1 MIDIFLGVRAG
12 VTSFDTEGSNPTIN
26 PPLDHYENVY
36 HLYDESLGVM
46 NADPLYEKLV
56 TPPPSPLLPPPPPP
70 PLPQQNFKM
79 NECPAYGVVARM
91 H

>member
-1 MIDIFLGVRAG
+1 MIDIFLGVQAG

-36 HLYDESLGVM
+36 HLYDESLDVM
-46 NADPLYEKLV
+46 NGDLLYEKVATL
-56 TPPPSPLLPPPPPP
+56 PPPPP